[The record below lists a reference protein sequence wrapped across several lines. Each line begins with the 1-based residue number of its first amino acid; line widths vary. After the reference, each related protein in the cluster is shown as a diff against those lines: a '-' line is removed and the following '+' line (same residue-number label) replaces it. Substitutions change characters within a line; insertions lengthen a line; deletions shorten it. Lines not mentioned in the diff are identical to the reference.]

1 MQGASSD
8 WRWVLQFQRG
18 VLTQAYQAFLIS
30 FESPLPRCIRL
41 LVLAAPDYV
50 CVEFDPL
57 MFVFGVTHYW
67 HLKKIVI
74 TNPPVWCQLL
84 S

>member
-30 FESPLPRCIRL
+30 FESPLPRRIRL
-41 LVLAAPDYV
+41 LVLAAPDY
-50 CVEFDPL
+50 DPAQ
-57 MFVFGVTHYW
+57 F
-67 HLKKIVI
+67 
-74 TNPPVWCQLL
+74 
-84 S
+84 